1 MLRNHAA
8 ATYVNVMFP
17 VNFEESMP
25 PKVSSPLMTELVFVG
40 SKDTETILDD
50 IAPWLKRLSVT
61 VGILLP
67 VDGDSEPIVRLV
79 GPKLQRTM

>member
-1 MLRNHAA
+1 MQNHAV

-17 VNFEESMP
+17 VNFEGSTP

-40 SKDTETILDD
+40 SKDTDTILDEVV
-50 IAPWLKRLSVT
+50 PWLKRLSVT

-67 VDGDSEPIVRLV
+67 VDGDSEPIVRFV
-79 GPKLQRTM
+79 GPKL

>member
-8 ATYVNVMFP
+8 ATYVKVMFP

-50 IAPWLKRLSVT
+50 VAPWLKRLSVT

-67 VDGDSEPIVRLV
+67 VDGDSEPIVRFV
-79 GPKLQRTM
+79 GPKLQRTV

>member
-1 MLRNHAA
+1 MLQNHAA

-25 PKVSSPLMTELVFVG
+25 PKVSSPLMAELVFVG
-40 SKDTETILDD
+40 SKDIETILDD
-50 IAPWLKRLSVT
+50 VVPWLKRLSVI

-67 VDGDSEPIVRLV
+67 VDGDSEPIVRFV
-79 GPKLQRTM
+79 GPNLQRTL